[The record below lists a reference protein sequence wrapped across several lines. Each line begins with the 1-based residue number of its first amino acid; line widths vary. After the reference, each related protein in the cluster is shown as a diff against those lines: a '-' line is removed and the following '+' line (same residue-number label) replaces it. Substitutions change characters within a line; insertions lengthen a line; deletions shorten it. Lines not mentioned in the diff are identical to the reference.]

1 LFSFYYD
8 TPLFFKFQVTLVE
21 GRMKPTTVLYLLLLL
36 GLIAW
41 ILNSTHLLDSTKEGF
56 EDLLTSPISEP
67 KVPKGLIAA
76 KDDTEAM
83 PNPAIPNQLPFG
95 PYAQMASVGSFQ
107 YQDPAMMSASL
118 VQMKKINEDLR
129 AFLAFE
135 GVQLANSSDPT
146 VSLPLTQLRAD
157 ARKLQDEVTVLDKNP
172 GVQSQLTQQ
181 TLAEIE
187 GALMFL
193 QKKVRL
199 FESAGVVTS
208 GNEGFQGSRKPI
220 GGDKDSHGCL
230 IAGGYT
236 WCATLNKCV
245 RSWETPC
252 PPIKKPDVAKSP
264 KDAVKVIGKAV
275 AEADKRSEKV
285 KEGEKTRATK
295 KDLELLQT
303 KTYAAILT
311 LSASGTVDPVVQA
324 RIKRLQ
330 EMYTALSDMIT
341 KLNKGQWTQKDI
353 PVFKEDIQDVLP
365 NLAKPQ
371 KDVKDVFSQG
381 NGKKL
386 NAIEEQLSGL
396 VGVENAQDVFKN
408 LKERGMFRISMDLG
422 YNVTGDT
429 KKGSSPT
436 YKRNLD
442 LQGDGSMKASAGIHP
457 HVSAQGGNNAEA
469 ANGLNMESAYD
480 SHSPGM
486 DDNAIRRS
494 SLPQA
499 SHFDWKKRAT
509 TICEQVKL
517 RGLDPLDFGCISKD
531 SLMSPAYSWRGHA
544 KMVCGRLGTT
554 MDPDLPVVCG
564 CPPQK
569 WKGWSSPS

>member
-1 LFSFYYD
+1 
-8 TPLFFKFQVTLVE
+8 
-21 GRMKPTTVLYLLLLL
+21 MKPTTVLYLLLLL

-41 ILNSTHLLDSTKEGF
+41 ILNSTHLLDSAKEGF
-56 EDLLTSPISEP
+56 EDLLSSPISEP
-67 KVPKGLIAA
+67 IVPKGLIPTTT
-76 KDDTEAM
+76 DTAAM
-83 PNPAIPNQLPFG
+83 PNPNVPNGLPFG
-95 PYAQMASVGSFQ
+95 PYGQMASVGAFQ
-107 YQDPAMMSASL
+107 YQDPAMMPAEL

-135 GVQLANSSDPT
+135 GVHLANSSDPT

-157 ARKLQDEVTVLDKNP
+157 SRKLQEEVSVLDKNP

-181 TLAEIE
+181 SLADID
-187 GALMFL
+187 GALSFL

-199 FESAGVVTS
+199 FETAGVVS
-208 GNEGFQGSRKPI
+208 GGSEGFQGSRKPI
-220 GGDKDSHGCL
+220 GGDKDANGCL

-245 RSWETPC
+245 RKWETPC
-252 PPIKKPDVAKSP
+252 PPKKPSPINDKDIARSP
-264 KDAVKVIGKAV
+264 KDVVKVIGKAV
-275 AEADKRSEKV
+275 AEGDNRSPKA
-285 KEGEKTRATK
+285 KEGEKTKATK

-353 PVFKEDIQDVLP
+353 PVFKEDIQEVLP

-371 KDVKDVFSQG
+371 RDVKDVFSQG

-386 NAIEEQLSGL
+386 NPIEEQLSGL

-422 YNVTGDT
+422 YNVTG
-429 KKGSSPT
+429 SSKDPT
-436 YKRNLD
+436 YKRKLD
-442 LQGDGSMKASAGIHP
+442 LQGDGSMKSSHGMHP
-457 HVSAQGGNNAEA
+457 HTTGHGSNEGKGPHNDSLQTD
-469 ANGLNMESAYD
+469 SAYD
-480 SHSPGM
+480 SVSLGM
-486 DDNAIRRS
+486 DDNAIARS
-494 SLPQA
+494 NQPKA

-509 TICEQVKL
+509 TICEQIKL
-517 RGLDPLDFGCISKD
+517 RGLDPLDFGCIAKD

-544 KMVCGRLGTT
+544 KMICGRLGTT

>member
-1 LFSFYYD
+1 
-8 TPLFFKFQVTLVE
+8 
-21 GRMKPTTVLYLLLLL
+21 MKPTTVLYLLLLL

-56 EDLLTSPISEP
+56 EDLLSSPISEP
-67 KVPKGLIAA
+67 IIPKGLVQA
-76 KDDTEAM
+76 KGDTEAM

-135 GVQLANSSDPT
+135 GVNLANSSDPT

-181 TLAEIE
+181 SLAEIE

-199 FESAGVVTS
+199 FESAGVVT
-208 GNEGFQGSRKPI
+208 GNEGFQDKP
-220 GGDKDSHGCL
+220 K
-230 IAGGYT
+230 
-236 WCATLNKCV
+236 
-245 RSWETPC
+245 
-252 PPIKKPDVAKSP
+252 VARRP
-264 KDAVKVIGKAV
+264 QDAIKVIGKAV
-275 AEADKRSEKV
+275 AEGDKRSPKA
-285 KEGEKTRATK
+285 KEGEKTRGTK

-353 PVFKEDIQDVLP
+353 PVFKEDIQEVLP

-422 YNVTGDT
+422 YNVAG
-429 KKGSSPT
+429 GSSNDPT
-436 YKRNLD
+436 YKRKLD
-442 LQGDGSMKASAGIHP
+442 LQSDGSMKASAGIHP
-457 HVSAQGGNNAEA
+457 HVRSQGGNNVSSGDK
-469 ANGLNMESAYD
+469 GLDMDSAYD
-480 SHSPGM
+480 SHSPGF
-486 DDNAIRRS
+486 DDNAMARS
-494 SLPQA
+494 TLPKA
-499 SHFDWKKRAT
+499 SHFDWKKRST

-517 RGLDPLDFGCISKD
+517 RGLDPLDFGCIAKD

-544 KMVCGRLGTT
+544 KMICGRLGTT

>member
-1 LFSFYYD
+1 
-8 TPLFFKFQVTLVE
+8 
-21 GRMKPTTVLYLLLLL
+21 MKPTTVLYLLLLL
-36 GLIAW
+36 GLMTW
-41 ILNSTHLLDSTKEGF
+41 ILNSTHLLDSAKEGF
-56 EDLLTSPISEP
+56 EDLLSSPISEP
-67 KVPKGLIAA
+67 IVPKGLIP
-76 KDDTEAM
+76 KNTDTVAM
-83 PNPAIPNQLPFG
+83 PNPAIPNGLPFG

-107 YQDPAMMSASL
+107 YQDPAMMPAELS
-118 VQMKKINEDLR
+118 QMKKINEDLR
-129 AFLAFE
+129 SFLAFE
-135 GVQLANSSDPT
+135 GVHLANSSDPT

-157 ARKLQDEVTVLDKNP
+157 SRKLQEEVTVLDKNP

-181 TLAEIE
+181 TLADME
-187 GALMFL
+187 GSLMFL

-199 FESAGVVTS
+199 FETAGVVS
-208 GNEGFQGSRKPI
+208 GGSEGFQN
-220 GGDKDSHGCL
+220 
-230 IAGGYT
+230 IA
-236 WCATLNKCV
+236 
-245 RSWETPC
+245 R
-252 PPIKKPDVAKSP
+252 SP
-264 KDAVKVIGKAV
+264 KEAVKVIGKAV
-275 AEADKRSEKV
+275 AEGDTRPPKA
-285 KEGEKTRATK
+285 KEGEKTKATK

-303 KTYAAILT
+303 KTYAAILM

-353 PVFKEDIQDVLP
+353 PVFKEDIQEVLP

-371 KDVKDVFSQG
+371 RDVKDVFSQG

-422 YNVTGDT
+422 YNVSNGN
-429 KKGSSPT
+429 SNNPT
-436 YKRNLD
+436 YKRKID
-442 LQGDGSMKASAGIHP
+442 LQHDGSMKTSHGLHP
-457 HVSAQGGNNAEA
+457 HTTGLDHSEQSSRGGR
-469 ANGLNMESAYD
+469 GLHMDSAYD
-480 SHSPGM
+480 SYSLGM
-486 DDNAIRRS
+486 DDNAIAKLS
-494 SLPQA
+494 KYTQA

-517 RGLDPLDFGCISKD
+517 RGLDPLDFGCIPKD
-531 SLMSPAYSWRGHA
+531 SLMSPAYSWRGHT
-544 KMVCGRLGTT
+544 KMICGRLGTT

-564 CPPQK
+564 CPPHK

>member
-1 LFSFYYD
+1 
-8 TPLFFKFQVTLVE
+8 
-21 GRMKPTTVLYLLLLL
+21 MKPTTVLYLLLFL
-36 GLIAW
+36 GLVAW
-41 ILNSTHLLDSTKEGF
+41 ILNSTDLLDSTKEGF
-56 EDLLTSPISEP
+56 EDLLSSPISEP
-67 KVPKGLIAA
+67 KVPKGLIP
-76 KDDTEAM
+76 KNTDTAAM
-83 PNPAIPNQLPFG
+83 PNPAIPNGLPFG

-107 YQDPAMMSASL
+107 YQDPAMMPASL
-118 VQMKKINEDLR
+118 TQMKKINEDLR

-135 GVQLANSSDPT
+135 GVNLANSSDPT

-157 ARKLQDEVTVLDKNP
+157 ARKLQEEVSVLDKNP

-181 TLAEIE
+181 SLAEID
-187 GALMFL
+187 GALSFL

-199 FESAGVVTS
+199 FETAGVVS
-208 GNEGFQGSRKPI
+208 GGSEGF
-220 GGDKDSHGCL
+220 KDAGK
-230 IAGGYT
+230 IA
-236 WCATLNKCV
+236 
-245 RSWETPC
+245 R
-252 PPIKKPDVAKSP
+252 SP

-275 AEADKRSEKV
+275 AEGDKRSEKA
-285 KEGEKTRATK
+285 KEGEKTKATK

-303 KTYAAILT
+303 KTYAAILL

-353 PVFKEDIQDVLP
+353 PVFKEDIQEVLP

-408 LKERGMFRISMDLG
+408 LKERGMFKISMDLG
-422 YNVTGDT
+422 YNVTGGSSD
-429 KKGSSPT
+429 KGSST
-436 YKRNLD
+436 FKRKLD
-442 LQGDGSMKASAGIHP
+442 LQGDGSFRSSHGMHRHSAG
-457 HVSAQGGNNAEA
+457 SSNGSSYSRGGALDMN
-469 ANGLNMESAYD
+469 SAYD
-480 SHSPGM
+480 SVSPGM
-486 DDNAIRRS
+486 DDNAMSRLS
-494 SLPQA
+494 NHSKAAQ
-499 SHFDWKKRAT
+499 FDWKKRAT

-517 RGLDPLDFGCISKD
+517 RGLDPLDFGCIAKD

-544 KMVCGRLGTT
+544 KMICGRLGTT

>member
-1 LFSFYYD
+1 MKA
-8 TPLFFKFQVTLVE
+8 TPII
-21 GRMKPTTVLYLLLLL
+21 YLLLLL
-36 GLIAW
+36 GLVTW
-41 ILNSTHLLDSTKEGF
+41 ILNNTQLLDSAKEGF
-56 EDLLTSPISEP
+56 EDLLSSPISEP
-67 KVPKGLIAA
+67 KIPKGLVQA
-76 KDDTEAM
+76 KGDTEAM
-83 PNPAIPNQLPFG
+83 PNPAIPNGLPFG

-107 YQDPAMMSASL
+107 YQDPAMMPAEL
-118 VQMKKINEDLR
+118 TQMKKINEDLR

-135 GVQLANSSDPT
+135 GVHLANSSDPT
-146 VSLPLTQLRAD
+146 VSLPLTQLRSD
-157 ARKLQDEVTVLDKNP
+157 ARKLQEEISVLDKNP
-172 GVQSQLTQQ
+172 GIQSQLTQQ
-181 TLAEIE
+181 ALADID
-187 GALMFL
+187 GGLMFL

-199 FESAGVVTS
+199 FESAGVVS
-208 GNEGFQGSRKPI
+208 GTEGFQNMRGSKNKSR
-220 GGDKDSHGCL
+220 
-230 IAGGYT
+230 IA
-236 WCATLNKCV
+236 
-245 RSWETPC
+245 RTPQ
-252 PPIKKPDVAKSP
+252 
-264 KDAVKVIGKAV
+264 DAVKVVGKAV
-275 AEADKRSEKV
+275 AAGDKRSPKA
-285 KEGEKTRATK
+285 KEGEKTKATK

-353 PVFKEDIQDVLP
+353 PVFKEDIQEVLP

-371 KDVKDVFSQG
+371 RDVKDVFSQG

-422 YNVTGDT
+422 YNVTDPMS
-429 KKGSSPT
+429 KGKPSPV
-436 YKRNLD
+436 YKRNLN
-442 LQGDGSMKASAGIHP
+442 LQNDGSMMASAGMHP
-457 HVSAQGGNNAEA
+457 HTSGSRGSGARNESR
-469 ANGLNMESAYD
+469 GLHMNSAYD
-480 SHSPGM
+480 THSPGM
-486 DDNAIRRS
+486 DDNAIARS
-494 SLPQA
+494 QLPKA

-517 RGLDPLDFGCISKD
+517 RGLDPLDFGCIAKD
-531 SLMSPAYSWRGHA
+531 SLMSPAYSWRGHT
-544 KMVCGRLGTT
+544 KMICGRLGTT

-569 WKGWSSPS
+569 WKGWSAPS

>member
-1 LFSFYYD
+1 
-8 TPLFFKFQVTLVE
+8 
-21 GRMKPTTVLYLLLLL
+21 MKPTTVLYLLLLL
-36 GLIAW
+36 GLITW
-41 ILNSTHLLDSTKEGF
+41 ILNSTHLLDSAKEGF
-56 EDLLTSPISEP
+56 EDLLSSPISEP
-67 KVPKGLIAA
+67 IVPKGLTEARG
-76 KDDTEAM
+76 DTEAM

-95 PYAQMASVGSFQ
+95 PYGQMASVGSFQ
-107 YQDPAMMSASL
+107 YQDPAMMPAQL
-118 VQMKKINEDLR
+118 TQMKKINADLR

-135 GVQLANSSDPT
+135 GVQIANSSDPT
-146 VSLPLTQLRAD
+146 VSLPLTQLRSD
-157 ARKLQDEVTVLDKNP
+157 SRKLQEEVSVLDKNP

-181 TLAEIE
+181 SLADIE
-187 GALMFL
+187 GGLMFL

-199 FESAGVVTS
+199 FETAGVVS
-208 GNEGFQGSRKPI
+208 SSEGFQDIGKPI
-220 GGDKDSHGCL
+220 GGNKDAHGCL
-230 IAGGYT
+230 ISAGYT
-236 WCATLNKCV
+236 WCARLKKCV
-245 RSWETPC
+245 RLSETPC
-252 PPIKKPDVAKSP
+252 KPVKKPSNNIVKSP
-264 KDAVKVIGKAV
+264 KEAVKVIGTAV
-275 AEADKRSEKV
+275 AEGDKRSPKA
-285 KEGEKTRATK
+285 KEGEKTKATK

-353 PVFKEDIQDVLP
+353 PVFKEDIQEVLP

-422 YNVTGDT
+422 YNVTDPLS
-429 KKGSSPT
+429 KANPT
-436 YKRNLD
+436 YKRDLR
-442 LQGDGSMKASAGIHP
+442 LQGDGSMKASAGINP
-457 HVSAQGGNNAEA
+457 HLSAQGGPMGHHGPMSQSEHMDHEKHG
-469 ANGLNMESAYD
+469 GLHMNSAYD
-480 SHSPGM
+480 SHSSGM
-486 DDNAIRRS
+486 DDNAIARS

-499 SHFDWKKRAT
+499 AHFDWKKRAT

-517 RGLDPLDFGCISKD
+517 RGLDPLDFGCIPKD

-544 KMVCGRLGTT
+544 KMICGRLGTT

-569 WKGWSSPS
+569 WKGWSAPS

>member
-1 LFSFYYD
+1 
-8 TPLFFKFQVTLVE
+8 
-21 GRMKPTTVLYLLLLL
+21 MKPTTVLYLLLLL

-41 ILNSTHLLDSTKEGF
+41 ILNSTHLLDSAKEGF

-67 KVPKGLIAA
+67 KIPKGLVQA
-76 KDDTEAM
+76 KGDTQAM

-107 YQDPAMMSASL
+107 YQDPAMMPAEL
-118 VQMKKINEDLR
+118 TQMKKINEDLR

-135 GVQLANSSDPT
+135 GVNLANSSDPT

-157 ARKLQDEVTVLDKNP
+157 ARKLQDEITVLDKNP

-181 TLAEIE
+181 SLAEIE

-199 FESAGVVTS
+199 FETAGVVTTGS
-208 GNEGFQGSRKPI
+208 EGFQNMAR
-220 GGDKDSHGCL
+220 
-230 IAGGYT
+230 
-236 WCATLNKCV
+236 
-245 RSWETPC
+245 
-252 PPIKKPDVAKSP
+252 SP
-264 KDAVKVIGKAV
+264 KEAVKVIGKAV
-275 AEADKRSEKV
+275 AAGDKRSPKV

-303 KTYAAILT
+303 KVYAAILT

-330 EMYTALSDMIT
+330 EMYTALTDMIT

-353 PVFKEDIQDVLP
+353 PVFKEDIQEVLP
-365 NLAKPQ
+365 SLAKPQ

-386 NAIEEQLSGL
+386 NPIEEQLSGL

-422 YNVTGDT
+422 YNVAGKSD
-429 KKGSSPT
+429 SPT

-442 LQGDGSMKASAGIHP
+442 LQGDGSMRASDGIHR
-457 HVSAQGGNNAEA
+457 HVSARGGNHGGNAK
-469 ANGLNMESAYD
+469 GLQVESAYD

-486 DDNAIRRS
+486 DDNAIARS
-494 SLPQA
+494 ILPKA

-517 RGLDPLDFGCISKD
+517 RGLDPQDFGCIPKD

-544 KMVCGRLGTT
+544 KMICGRLGTT
-554 MDPDLPVVCG
+554 LDPDLPVVCG

-569 WKGWSSPS
+569 WKGWSSPL

>member
-1 LFSFYYD
+1 
-8 TPLFFKFQVTLVE
+8 
-21 GRMKPTTVLYLLLLL
+21 MKPTTILYMLLLL
-36 GLIAW
+36 GLVAW
-41 ILNSTHLLDSTKEGF
+41 ILNSTDLLDSAMEGF
-56 EDLLTSPISEP
+56 EDLLSSPISEP
-67 KVPKGLIAA
+67 KIPKGLEPA
-76 KDDTEAM
+76 KLNTEAM

-95 PYAQMASVGSFQ
+95 PYGQMASVGSFQ
-107 YQDPAMMSASL
+107 YQDPAMMPAEIS
-118 VQMKKINEDLR
+118 QMKKINEDLR

-135 GVQLANSSDPT
+135 GVNLSNSSDPN

-157 ARKLQDEVTVLDKNP
+157 ARKLQEEVTVLDKNP

-181 TLAEIE
+181 SLAEIE

-199 FESAGVVTS
+199 FQTAGIVT
-208 GNEGFQGSRKPI
+208 GGVEGFKDRRLDARKP
-220 GGDKDSHGCL
+220 
-230 IAGGYT
+230 A
-236 WCATLNKCV
+236 
-245 RSWETPC
+245 
-252 PPIKKPDVAKSP
+252 
-264 KDAVKVIGKAV
+264 DAVRVVGKAV
-275 AEADKRSEKV
+275 AQGDKRSPKV
-285 KEGEKTRATK
+285 KEGEKTKATK

-353 PVFKEDIQDVLP
+353 PVFKEDIQEVLP

-396 VGVENAQDVFKN
+396 VGVEHAQDVFKN

-422 YNVTGDT
+422 YNVSDPLNKG
-429 KKGSSPT
+429 KKSNSQS
-436 YKRNLD
+436 YKRDLS
-442 LQGDGSMKASAGIHP
+442 LQGDGSMKAVAGMHP
-457 HVSAQGGNNAEA
+457 HTSGQSDNSFLGSGPSSGPSYGPT
-469 ANGLNMESAYD
+469 NGLHVDSAYD
-480 SHSPGM
+480 TVSPGM
-486 DDNAIRRS
+486 DDNAIARS
-494 SLPQA
+494 NLPRA
-499 SHFDWKKRAT
+499 AHFDWKKRAE

-517 RGLDPLDFGCISKD
+517 RGLNPLDFGCIPKE

-564 CPPQK
+564 CPPQR
-569 WKGWSSPS
+569 WKGWSSPQ

>member
-1 LFSFYYD
+1 
-8 TPLFFKFQVTLVE
+8 
-21 GRMKPTTVLYLLLLL
+21 MKPTTVLYLLLFL
-36 GLIAW
+36 GLVAW
-41 ILNSTHLLDSTKEGF
+41 ILNSTDLLDSTKEGF
-56 EDLLTSPISEP
+56 EDLLSSPISEP
-67 KVPKGLIAA
+67 KVPKGLIP
-76 KDDTEAM
+76 KNTDTAAM
-83 PNPAIPNQLPFG
+83 PNPAIPNGLPFG

-107 YQDPAMMSASL
+107 YQDPAMMPASL
-118 VQMKKINEDLR
+118 TQMKKVNEDLR

-135 GVQLANSSDPT
+135 GVNLANSSDPT

-157 ARKLQDEVTVLDKNP
+157 ARKLQEEVSVLDKNP

-181 TLAEIE
+181 SLAEID
-187 GALMFL
+187 GALSFL

-199 FESAGVVTS
+199 FETAGVVS
-208 GNEGFQGSRKPI
+208 GGSEGF
-220 GGDKDSHGCL
+220 KDAGK
-230 IAGGYT
+230 IA
-236 WCATLNKCV
+236 
-245 RSWETPC
+245 R
-252 PPIKKPDVAKSP
+252 SP

-275 AEADKRSEKV
+275 AEGDKRSEKA
-285 KEGEKTRATK
+285 KEGEKTKATK

-303 KTYAAILT
+303 KTYAAILL

-353 PVFKEDIQDVLP
+353 PVFKEDIQEVLP

-408 LKERGMFRISMDLG
+408 LKERGMFKISMDLG
-422 YNVTGDT
+422 YNVTGGSSD
-429 KKGSSPT
+429 KGSST
-436 YKRNLD
+436 FKRKLD
-442 LQGDGSMKASAGIHP
+442 LQGDGSFRSSHGMHRHSAG
-457 HVSAQGGNNAEA
+457 SSNGSSSDYSRGGALDMN
-469 ANGLNMESAYD
+469 SAYD
-480 SHSPGM
+480 SVSPGM
-486 DDNAIRRS
+486 DDNAMSRLS
-494 SLPQA
+494 NHSKAAQ
-499 SHFDWKKRAT
+499 FDWKKRAT

-517 RGLDPLDFGCISKD
+517 RGLDPLDFGCIAKD

-544 KMVCGRLGTT
+544 KMICGRLGTT

>member
-1 LFSFYYD
+1 
-8 TPLFFKFQVTLVE
+8 
-21 GRMKPTTVLYLLLLL
+21 MKPTTVLYLLLLL

-41 ILNSTHLLDSTKEGF
+41 ILNSTHLLDSAKEGF
-56 EDLLTSPISEP
+56 EDLLSSPISEP
-67 KVPKGLIAA
+67 IVPKGLIPTTT
-76 KDDTEAM
+76 DTAAM
-83 PNPAIPNQLPFG
+83 PNPTVPNGLPFG
-95 PYAQMASVGSFQ
+95 PYGQMASVGAFQ
-107 YQDPAMMSASL
+107 YQDPAMMPAEL
-118 VQMKKINEDLR
+118 TQMKKINEDLR

-135 GVQLANSSDPT
+135 GVHLANSSDPT

-157 ARKLQDEVTVLDKNP
+157 SRKLQEEVSVLDKNP

-181 TLAEIE
+181 SLADID
-187 GALMFL
+187 GALSFL

-199 FESAGVVTS
+199 FETAGVVS
-208 GNEGFQGSRKPI
+208 GTEGFKGDAKPI
-220 GGDKDSHGCL
+220 GGDKDANGCL
-230 IAGGYT
+230 TAGGYT

-245 RSWETPC
+245 RKWETPC
-252 PPIKKPDVAKSP
+252 PPKKPSPTNDKDIAKSP
-264 KDAVKVIGKAV
+264 KDVVKVIGKAV
-275 AEADKRSEKV
+275 AEGDNRSPKA
-285 KEGEKTRATK
+285 KEGEKTKATK

-341 KLNKGQWTQKDI
+341 KLNKGQWTEKDI
-353 PVFKEDIQDVLP
+353 PVFKEDIQEVLP

-371 KDVKDVFSQG
+371 RGVKDVFSQG

-386 NAIEEQLSGL
+386 NPIEEQLSGL

-422 YNVTGDT
+422 YNVAG
-429 KKGSSPT
+429 GSSKDPT
-436 YKRNLD
+436 YKRKLD
-442 LQGDGSMKASAGIHP
+442 LQGDGSMRTSHGMHP
-457 HVSAQGGNNAEA
+457 HTTGHGSHHEKESKGDSLHTDSAFDSVS
-469 ANGLNMESAYD
+469 L
-480 SHSPGM
+480 GM
-486 DDNAIRRS
+486 DDNAIARS
-494 SLPQA
+494 SQSKA
-499 SHFDWKKRAT
+499 SHFDWKKRVT

-517 RGLDPLDFGCISKD
+517 RGLDPLDFGCIAKD

>member
-1 LFSFYYD
+1 
-8 TPLFFKFQVTLVE
+8 
-21 GRMKPTTVLYLLLLL
+21 MKPTTVLYLLLLL

-41 ILNSTHLLDSTKEGF
+41 ILNSTHLLDSAKEGF
-56 EDLLTSPISEP
+56 EDLLSSPISEP
-67 KVPKGLIAA
+67 IVPKGLIPTTT
-76 KDDTEAM
+76 DTAAM
-83 PNPAIPNQLPFG
+83 PNPTVPNGLPFG
-95 PYAQMASVGSFQ
+95 PYGQMASVGAFQ
-107 YQDPAMMSASL
+107 YQDPAMMPAEL
-118 VQMKKINEDLR
+118 TQMKKINEDLR

-135 GVQLANSSDPT
+135 GVHLANSSDPT

-157 ARKLQDEVTVLDKNP
+157 SRKLQEEVSVLDKNP

-181 TLAEIE
+181 SLADID
-187 GALMFL
+187 GALSFL

-199 FESAGVVTS
+199 FETAGVVS
-208 GNEGFQGSRKPI
+208 GGSEGFQNMG
-220 GGDKDSHGCL
+220 
-230 IAGGYT
+230 
-236 WCATLNKCV
+236 NK
-245 RSWETPC
+245 SNTHSK
-252 PPIKKPDVAKSP
+252 IAKSP
-264 KDAVKVIGKAV
+264 KDVVKVIGKAV
-275 AEADKRSEKV
+275 AEGDNRSPKA
-285 KEGEKTRATK
+285 KEGEKTKATK

-353 PVFKEDIQDVLP
+353 PVFKEDIQEVLP

-371 KDVKDVFSQG
+371 RDVKDVFSQG

-396 VGVENAQDVFKN
+396 VGVDNAQDVFKN

-422 YNVTGDT
+422 YNVAG
-429 KKGSSPT
+429 GSSKDPT
-436 YKRNLD
+436 YKRKLD
-442 LQGDGSMKASAGIHP
+442 LQGDGTMRTSHGMHP
-457 HVSAQGGNNAEA
+457 HTTGNRRGDEKVSSN
-469 ANGLNMESAYD
+469 ESLHTDTAFD
-480 SHSPGM
+480 SVSLGM
-486 DDNAIRRS
+486 DDNAIARS
-494 SLPQA
+494 SQPKA

-517 RGLDPLDFGCISKD
+517 RGLDPLDFGCIAKD

>member
-1 LFSFYYD
+1 MLFSFYYD
-8 TPLFFKFQVTLVE
+8 KPLFFKFQTTLVE
-21 GRMKPTTVLYLLLLL
+21 GRMKPTTVLYLFLLL
-36 GLIAW
+36 GLIVW
-41 ILNSTHLLDSTKEGF
+41 ILNSTHLLDSAKEGF
-56 EDLLTSPISEP
+56 EDLLSSPISEP
-67 KVPKGLIAA
+67 KVPKGLVP
-76 KDDTEAM
+76 KSTDTSAM
-83 PNPAIPNQLPFG
+83 PNPAIPNGLPFG

-107 YQDPAMMSASL
+107 YQDPAMMPAEL
-118 VQMKKINEDLR
+118 TQMKKINEDLR

-135 GVQLANSSDPT
+135 GVQIANSSDPT

-157 ARKLQDEVTVLDKNP
+157 ARKLQEEVTVLDKNP

-181 TLAEIE
+181 SLAEID
-187 GALMFL
+187 GALSFL

-199 FESAGVVTS
+199 FETAGVVS
-208 GNEGFQGSRKPI
+208 GTEGF
-220 GGDKDSHGCL
+220 KD
-230 IAGGYT
+230 IA
-236 WCATLNKCV
+236 
-245 RSWETPC
+245 R
-252 PPIKKPDVAKSP
+252 SP
-264 KDAVKVIGKAV
+264 KDAVKVVGKAV
-275 AEADKRSEKV
+275 AEGDTRSEKAQ
-285 KEGEKTRATK
+285 EGEKTKATK

-303 KTYAAILT
+303 KTYAAILL

-353 PVFKEDIQDVLP
+353 PVFKEDIQEILP

-408 LKERGMFRISMDLG
+408 LKEKGMFRISMDLG
-422 YNVTGDT
+422 YNVA
-429 KKGSSPT
+429 GSSDKASPT
-436 YKRNLD
+436 YKRKLD
-442 LQGDGSMKASAGIHP
+442 LQGDGSMKSSDGMHP
-457 HVSAQGGNNAEA
+457 HTTGSTSYGASNALHTDTA
-469 ANGLNMESAYD
+469 FD
-480 SHSPGM
+480 SVSPGM
-486 DDNAIRRS
+486 DDNAIAKLS
-494 SLPQA
+494 HHSKA
-499 SHFDWKKRAT
+499 SQFDWKKRAT

-517 RGLDPLDFGCISKD
+517 RGLDPLDFGCIGKD

-544 KMVCGRLGTT
+544 KMICGRLGTT

>member
-1 LFSFYYD
+1 
-8 TPLFFKFQVTLVE
+8 
-21 GRMKPTTVLYLLLLL
+21 MKPSTVLYLFLLL
-36 GLIAW
+36 GLIAL

-56 EDLLTSPISEP
+56 EDLLSSPISEP
-67 KVPKGLIAA
+67 IIPKGLIQA
-76 KDDTEAM
+76 KGDTQAM

-107 YQDPAMMSASL
+107 YQDPAMMPAEL
-118 VQMKKINEDLR
+118 TQMKKINEDLR

-135 GVQLANSSDPT
+135 GVHLANSSDPT

-157 ARKLQDEVTVLDKNP
+157 ARKLQEEVTVLDKNP

-199 FESAGVVTS
+199 FETAGVVS
-208 GNEGFQGSRKPI
+208 GTEGFQNAAKPK
-220 GGDKDSHGCL
+220 GGDKDSNGCL
-230 IAGGYT
+230 TAGGYT
-236 WCATLNKCV
+236 WCATLKKCV
-245 RSWETPC
+245 RKWETPC
-252 PPIKKPDVAKSP
+252 PPPKKPAKKCDIARSP
-264 KDAVKVIGKAV
+264 KEAVNVIGKAV
-275 AEADKRSEKV
+275 AEGDTRSEKA

-353 PVFKEDIQDVLP
+353 PVFKEDIQEVLP
-365 NLAKPQ
+365 SLAKPQ

-422 YNVTGDT
+422 YNVTGNNSKD
-429 KKGSSPT
+429 PT
-436 YKRNLD
+436 YKRKID
-442 LQGDGSMKASAGIHP
+442 LQGDGSMKTSDGMHPRRSSRGSYGI
-457 HVSAQGGNNAEA
+457 N
-469 ANGLNMESAYD
+469 NGLQMDSAYD
-480 SHSPGM
+480 TQSPGM
-486 DDNAIRRS
+486 DDNAIAKS
-494 SLPQA
+494 NSPKA
-499 SHFDWKKRAT
+499 SQFDWKKRAT

-517 RGLDPLDFGCISKD
+517 RGLDPLDFGCIAKD

-544 KMVCGRLGTT
+544 KMICGRLGTT

-564 CPPQK
+564 CPPHK